1 MSMHGSRLTAYGS
14 RLLLAAGA
22 LAAVSLAFR
31 PPDAAPSRSFL
42 VAGGRIADGTGA
54 PLVKKDVRV
63 VDGRI
68 AEVGALQA
76 KPGET
81 VIRADRLVLA
91 PGFIDPHNHSEEGL
105 VTDPLAETQVS
116 QGITT
121 LVVGPDGDSPWP
133 IAEWL
138 AAREQNP
145 AAVNVM
151 TMVGHETVRSRV
163 LGKDFRRTATADEI
177 AKMAELVDQGM
188 REGGAGLS
196 SGLEYDVGSYA
207 STEEMIG
214 LAKAAARYGGFYMTH
229 VRDEAEKT
237 FAAFEEAIRIS
248 REGGLPLQISH
259 IKMGTVGVW
268 GKTKEAIEMI
278 DRARKA
284 GQDVTA
290 DCYPYEAWHSNMEVL
305 VPNKKYDDPTS
316 VAEALRVVG
325 GPSRITIT
333 SCKAHP
339 GYAGKTLEQIA
350 KDEGVTPVAMY
361 SKIVK
366 DGGAAIIGHSMR
378 EEDVLALYKQP
389 WVMVGSDGGIDND
402 HPRGAGT
409 FPRVLGR
416 FVRDKK
422 LFPLEE
428 AVRKMTSLTAQRMK
442 LADRGRI
449 APGLVADLVLFDPE
463 TVIDN
468 STFEHP
474 RTLSTG
480 ISRVWVGGE
489 AVWADGKSTG
499 ARPGRVLYGPGRA
512 SGTSPAAAAKAALP

>member
-1 MSMHGSRLTAYGS
+1 MKKLGVWSVALILTVAAVAFGSPDVPSKSFLI
-14 RLLLAAGA
+14 AGA
-22 LAAVSLAFR
+22 RV
-31 PPDAAPSRSFL
+31 
-42 VAGGRIADGTGA
+42 ADGTGA
-54 PLVKKDVRV
+54 PLAKKDVRV
-63 VDGRI
+63 ADGRI
-68 AEVGALQA
+68 VEIGALEPKA
-76 KPGET
+76 GEL
-81 VIRADRLVLA
+81 VVRADRLVLA

-105 VTDPLAETQVS
+105 ATDPLAETQVS

-133 IAEWL
+133 IADYL
-138 AAREQNP
+138 AAREQKP

-151 TMVGHETVRSRV
+151 TMVGHETVRSKV
-163 LGKDFRRTATADEI
+163 LGKDFRRTATVEEI
-177 AKMAELVDQGM
+177 AKMAALVDQGM
-188 REGGAGLS
+188 REGAAGFS

-207 STEEMIG
+207 STEEMIA
-214 LAKAAARYGGFYMTH
+214 LSKVAARYGGFYMTH
-229 VRDEAEKT
+229 MRDEAEKT
-237 FAAFEEAIRIS
+237 FEALDEAIRIS

-259 IKMGTVGVW
+259 IKLGTVGVW
-268 GKTKEAIEMI
+268 GKTKQAADTI
-278 DRARKA
+278 DRARA
-284 GQDVTA
+284 MGQDVTA

-305 VPNKKYDDPTS
+305 VPNKKYDDPPS

-339 GYAGKTLEQIA
+339 GYAGKTLEEIA
-350 KDEGVTPVAMY
+350 KEEGVTPVALY

-366 DGGAAIIGHSMR
+366 DGGAAIIGHSMT
-378 EEDVLALYKQP
+378 EEDVFAFYRQP

-416 FVRDKK
+416 YVREKK

-428 AVRKMTSLTAQRMK
+428 AVRKMTSLTAKRLK
-442 LADRGRI
+442 LADRGTI
-449 APGLVADLVLFDPE
+449 APGQVADLVLFDPE
-463 TVIDN
+463 TVIDR

-474 RTLSTG
+474 RALAEG

-489 AVWADGKSTG
+489 PVWADGKPTG
-499 ARPGRVLYGPGRA
+499 ATPGRALYGPGRPVVKGG
-512 SGTSPAAAAKAALP
+512 SGSSGGQP